1 MIDDRREAL
10 RQAIDWHLRLQQ
22 ADEPTWHQFVL
33 WLEADAAHP
42 DVYDRIAL
50 DDSLLT
56 HPLKADND
64 DRPVRAHRP
73 FYRMAMAAGMLV
85 ALLGITGVSLFLL
98 QPAATIRYAIET
110 DRAAPR
116 SVMLADGSRIDI
128 NRDSRVTLDRN
139 NPRFAIVERG
149 EATFHIR
156 HDPRA
161 PFRVESG
168 STTLQDTGT
177 VFDVIREGDRLDVAV
192 AEGGVLFQPER
203 EAIALKPGMRL
214 TVRKTGPAVIG
225 TVSAESVGSWQRD
238 RIEFRNAALIDVA
251 QDAGRVAGTSIHVAP
266 ALAERRLSGTLRS
279 DHGAPELVAALA
291 ALTGTR
297 AQRIVGGWTLTADS
311 DGAH

>member
-1 MIDDRREAL
+1 MIDDRREAI
-10 RQAIDWHLRLQQ
+10 RQAIDWHLRLPQ
-22 ADEPTWHQFVL
+22 ADEQAWHQFVL
-33 WLEADAAHP
+33 WLEADSVHR

-56 HPLKADND
+56 QPLKADND
-64 DRPVRAHRP
+64 DQPVASRQP
-73 FYRMAMAAGMLV
+73 FLRMALAAAMILAV
-85 ALLGITGVSLFLL
+85 LGIGSASLFL
-98 QPAATIRYAIET
+98 QQSAETIRYAVET

-116 SVMLADGSRIDI
+116 SITLADGSRIDI
-128 NRDSRVTLDRN
+128 NRDSRVTLDRT

-168 STTLQDTGT
+168 STVLQDIGT

-192 AEGGVLFQPER
+192 AEGGVLFQPQR
-203 EAIALKPGMRL
+203 EAIALKPGMQL
-214 TVRKTGPAVIG
+214 VVRKAARAVIRVVP
-225 TVSAESVGSWQRD
+225 TDSVGGWQRD

-251 QDAGRVAGTSIHVAP
+251 QDAARIAGTSIHVAP
-266 ALAERRLSGTLRS
+266 ALSERRLSGTLLS
-279 DHGAPELVAALA
+279 DHGEVELVAALA

-297 AQRIVGGWTLTADS
+297 AQRIVGGWTLTADG
-311 DGAH
+311 DGAY